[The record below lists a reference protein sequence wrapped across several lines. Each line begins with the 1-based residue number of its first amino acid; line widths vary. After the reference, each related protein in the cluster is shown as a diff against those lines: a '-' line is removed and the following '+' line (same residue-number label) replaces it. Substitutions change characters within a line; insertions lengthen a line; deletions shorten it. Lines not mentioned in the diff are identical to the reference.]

1 MNDYARKRMIS
12 DRLERGYDRRSRSDY
27 NYDMYGTEDYRRD
40 YRNSGRR
47 DYADRYDGH
56 GPEIELTKQDMME
69 WKRNLLNADGSTGE
83 HFKFDEIMDV
93 AEKMRLRFRGYTE
106 KDLCMTVNM
115 LYSDYC
121 KVLKSIIPPD
131 KELYIYVAMADAF
144 LNDEDGPDGSEK
156 LALYYHCIVK
166 ND

>member
-1 MNDYARKRMIS
+1 MD
-12 DRLERGYDRRSRSDY
+12 RGYEESDRRSYDGTYDY
-27 NYDMYGTEDYRRD
+27 RDMYDGEDYRRGV
-40 YRNSGRR
+40 RGSGRR
-47 DYADRYDGH
+47 DRMDSRRMYDGH
-56 GPEIELTKQDMME
+56 SPEVELTKQDMME
-69 WKRNLLNADGSTGE
+69 WKRNLINADGSIGD

-131 KELYIYVAMADAF
+131 KEVYIYVALADAF
-144 LNDEDGPDGSEK
+144 LSDEDGPEGSEK